1 MFESLLPY
9 RKEVALDLIQQISA
23 KTLPHALL
31 FSGVPF
37 SGRLSLAL
45 ETARIV
51 SCANDGALHCSCA
64 SCRSFAR
71 YAMHNVVFVGSR
83 NHKIRIESALT
94 NFTELRTKE
103 SQRQLLGA
111 LRMMLLQ
118 FHSALLDSSTQ
129 RQGAAFDAAA
139 EIDETL
145 FALEEAS
152 SDEFPAYAEK
162 LQSLLKPLL
171 TTTNRAT
178 SLTIGQVRSLQEWT
192 LHTSFEHRPRWIILE
207 GVEHSTVGTRNSLL
221 KLLEEPPKQTF
232 IVLISE
238 HPTRLLPTILS
249 RVQHFHIR
257 PFSED
262 EKNRLL
268 AEVFFADGSTYTSLY
283 HYILERSGIP
293 CQRLT
298 KQAQEFLERIGSH
311 VVLSHKEL
319 SALCEEFDEQVSL
332 EYFFDEFLTAVRQKY
347 LQGEFT
353 AKESSRLAKIVG
365 EAKGKATLFNQNKKL
380 LVESLHYRLQE
391 EL

>member
-1 MFESLLPY
+1 
-9 RKEVALDLIQQISA
+9 
-23 KTLPHALL
+23 
-31 FSGVPF
+31 
-37 SGRLSLAL
+37 
-45 ETARIV
+45 
-51 SCANDGALHCSCA
+51 
-64 SCRSFAR
+64 
-71 YAMHNVVFVGSR
+71 
-83 NHKIRIESALT
+83 
-94 NFTELRTKE
+94 
-103 SQRQLLGA
+103 
-111 LRMMLLQ
+111 
-118 FHSALLDSSTQ
+118 
-129 RQGAAFDAAA
+129 
-139 EIDETL
+139 
-145 FALEEAS
+145 

-162 LQSLLKPLL
+162 LQSLLKPLF

-238 HPTRLLPTILS
+238 HPSRLLPTILS

-262 EKNRLL
+262 EKTRLL

-353 AKESSRLAKIVG
+353 AKESSRLAKIAG

>member
-51 SCANDGALHCSCA
+51 SCANDGASLCSCA

-71 YAMHNVVFVGSR
+71 YAMHNVIFVGSR

-103 SQRQLLGA
+103 SQRQLLRA

-238 HPTRLLPTILS
+238 HPSRLLPTILS

-353 AKESSRLAKIVG
+353 AKESSRLAKIAG

>member
-31 FSGVPF
+31 FSGAPF

-45 ETARIV
+45 ETARIL
-51 SCANDGALHCSCA
+51 SCANAGVLHCGCA

-71 YAMHNVVFVGSR
+71 YAMHNVVFVGTR
-83 NHKIRIESALT
+83 NHKSRIDAALE
-94 NFTELRTKE
+94 NFAEQRTAE
-103 SQRQLLGA
+103 SQRQLLQA

-118 FHSALLDSSTQ
+118 FHSALLGSSTQ
-129 RQGAAFDAAA
+129 RQGAAFEAAA

-145 FALEEAS
+145 FALEEAA
-152 SDEFPAYAEK
+152 SDEFPEYAEK
-162 LQSLLKPLL
+162 LRGLLKPLL
-171 TTTNRAT
+171 TITNRT
-178 SLTIGQVRSLQEWT
+178 VSLTIDQVRSLQEWT
-192 LHTSFEHRPRWIILE
+192 LHTSFANTPRWIILE
-207 GVEHSTVGTRNSLL
+207 GVEQSTEGTRNSLL

-238 HPTRLLPTILS
+238 HPSRLLPTILS
-249 RVQHFHIR
+249 RVQQFHIR

-268 AEVFFADGSTYTSLY
+268 SDVFFANSSAYTSLH

-293 CQRLT
+293 CQHLT
-298 KQAQEFLERIGSH
+298 KQAQEFLERLINRTVFSH
-311 VVLSHKEL
+311 TEL
-319 SALCEEFDEQVSL
+319 TDLCGELDEQVSL
-332 EYFFDEFLTAVRQKY
+332 EYFFDELLTAVRQKF
-347 LQGEFT
+347 LQGMLT
-353 AKESSRLAKIVG
+353 AKDSSRLVKITG
-365 EAKGKATLFNQNKKL
+365 EAKGKATIFNQNKKL
-380 LVESLHYRLQE
+380 LIESLHYRLQE